1 MDISSIT
8 RSALHITLL
17 MVMVPPMV
25 DMPVHAGSPPP
36 GDYYRL
42 EPRPVEEF
50 DEAAIKAHREAVGT
64 VAPEGAELREPRP
77 EDIANTASSNAITQ

>member
-1 MDISSIT
+1 M
-8 RSALHITLL
+8 
-17 MVMVPPMV
+17 MVP
-25 DMPVHAGSPPP
+25 HGGFAGAGNPPP

-50 DEAAIKAHREAVGT
+50 DEAAMKAHREAVGT

-77 EDIANTASSNAITQ
+77 EDIANTTASVTRTQEASLSMGV